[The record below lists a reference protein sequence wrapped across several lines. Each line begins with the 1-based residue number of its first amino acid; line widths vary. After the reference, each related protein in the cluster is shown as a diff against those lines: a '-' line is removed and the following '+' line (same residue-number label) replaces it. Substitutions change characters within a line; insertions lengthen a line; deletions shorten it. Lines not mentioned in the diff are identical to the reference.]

1 MIQGNYFA
9 DNGDLQLHFDTLV
22 NWDEVVS
29 FYENGFIDAAAFD
42 AAAPGSWQAERLSM
56 APHSVAEAVEYYRQ
70 ILEGFGEFWG
80 NEAAPLAQS
89 MDQLGLKFER
99 GKVTHPQPFVDVVK
113 KFHETGLHPIAFLRR
128 FGGLGVPHVLKAM
141 AFELAYR
148 ADTSMTIA
156 AASVNL
162 AGILEM
168 YASEELCEEWIPKLI
183 EGGYVVTMGLS
194 EPDFGSD
201 LPSVRTKAEFVDG
214 RWLLTGTKRFQTVA
228 SGINEIPSVLL
239 ALARTGDAGA
249 RGLSFFLVEGKDV
262 QISGIEKKLGLKASA
277 TCEVVLEQSPG
288 ILIGEKGYGL
298 SRYVIGMLNGA
309 RLSVASQGTGIAMA
323 AFKEAQK
330 YASERIQFGRP
341 IAELPAVARMLRR
354 MDVEIKAMRCLMVEA
369 ALSVDRY
376 HWAELRARFATKPG
390 DREQKG
396 APGETDTRKW
406 EKIASILTPISK
418 YYISESCNAVVYE
431 GLQVLG
437 GAGYT
442 EEYDLARLYRDARI
456 TNIYDGTT
464 QIQVNAAIGG
474 VVAGVSAKGHLREY
488 IDEQFAALSGENERL
503 TAMRQTFEDVVAL
516 YKDLPDADTKGRY
529 AFEVVQSA
537 ARLLCS
543 LFLEKTAGKLS
554 GEAREERL
562 QIAGEYQTDSE
573 AILAG
578 NRIKLERA

>member
-1 MIQGNYFA
+1 MIQGNYFE
-9 DNGDLQLHFDTLV
+9 DNSDLQQHFNTFID
-22 NWDEVVS
+22 WDEVVS
-29 FYENGFIDAAAFD
+29 LYEDGFADAAAFD
-42 AAAPGSWQAERLSM
+42 AAEPGSVQAERLSM
-56 APHSVAEAVEYYRQ
+56 APRSTSEAVDYYRQ
-70 ILEGFGEFWG
+70 ILEGYGEFWG
-80 NEAAPLAQS
+80 KEVAPLAQP
-89 MDQLGLKFER
+89 MDQAGLTFENGR
-99 GKVTHPQPFVDVVK
+99 VIHPEPFVDVVK
-113 KFHETGLHPIAFLRR
+113 KFHATGLHPVAFLRR
-128 FGGLGVPHVLKAM
+128 FGGLGVPHVVKAM

-156 AASVNL
+156 AGSVNL

-168 YASEELCEEWIPKLI
+168 YASEELCEEWIPRLI
-183 EGGYVVTMGLS
+183 EDGYAVTMGLT

-201 LPSVRTKAEFVDG
+201 LPSVRTRAELVDG

-228 SGINEIPSVLL
+228 SGINDIPSVIL

-262 QISGIEKKLGLKASA
+262 EISGLEKKLGLKASA
-277 TCEVVLEQSPG
+277 TCEVVLDRSPG
-288 ILIGEKGYGL
+288 VLIGEKGYGL

-323 AFKEAQK
+323 AFKEAEK
-330 YASERIQFGRP
+330 YARERIQFGKP

-354 MDVEIKAMRCLMVEA
+354 MEVEIKAMRCLMVEA

-376 HWAELRARFATKPG
+376 HWAELRNRFAETGQSASAK
-390 DREQKG
+390 RSNQ
-396 APGETDTRKW
+396 TDTRKW

-418 YYISESCNAVVYE
+418 YYISESCNSVVYD

-474 VVAGVSAKGHLREY
+474 VVAGVSPRGHLREY
-488 IDEQFAALSGENERL
+488 IDAQFAALPQENERL
-503 TAMRQTFEDVVAL
+503 IKMRETFESIVAL
-516 YKDLPDADTKGRY
+516 YKDLPDADIKGRY
-529 AFEVVQSA
+529 SFEVVQSA

-543 LFLEKTAGKLS
+543 LFLEKTAGKLTGS
-554 GEAREERL
+554 DREERL
-562 QIAGEYQTDSE
+562 QVAKEYQIDSM
-573 AILAG
+573 AILTG
-578 NRIKLERA
+578 NEIKLENV